1 MAPVALSILT
11 TTFHEGCDR
20 NTALGVWGAISGLAA
35 AAGVFLG
42 GVLSEGP
49 GWRLVFYVNVPVC
62 ALALGAAFRLLSGE
76 RKRAPLANFDTPGA
90 LLATSGMLLLVYA
103 LIKAPAAGW
112 AGTGTIR
119 LLAAA
124 GLALAAFV
132 VNELRSRKPLVDLSI
147 FRIKGLAA
155 ADATWLIAMA
165 GFFAMFFFL
174 ALYMQEVL
182 GFSPIKGGGRVPSR
196 DRMSGTRSRIPLHCS
211 YAADVL
217 PGLPA
222 GGPHLRLAA
231 SAAGLHLR
239 PRRRLDREPH
249 PERCFKFAGARR
261 RRDQQ
266 APRGRPTAAVRR
278 VRGDPER
285 TMDPRRKPA
294 PASRHS
300 IDGDRRERTDEGRQE
315 ASGRTGLALDGYYS
329 TTPPTATRTHEGA
342 DLIHGS
348 RRVAPVTR
356 SMLLSNDRTVPT
368 PVASACATRYAS
380 AKSRRSTS

>member
-217 PGLPA
+217 PGLPV
-222 GGPHLRLAA
+222 GGPR
-231 SAAGLHLR
+231 
-239 PRRRLDREPH
+239 
-249 PERCFKFAGARR
+249 
-261 RRDQQ
+261 
-266 APRGRPTAAVRR
+266 
-278 VRGDPER
+278 
-285 TMDPRRKPA
+285 
-294 PASRHS
+294 
-300 IDGDRRERTDEGRQE
+300 
-315 ASGRTGLALDGYYS
+315 
-329 TTPPTATRTHEGA
+329 
-342 DLIHGS
+342 
-348 RRVAPVTR
+348 
-356 SMLLSNDRTVPT
+356 
-368 PVASACATRYAS
+368 
-380 AKSRRSTS
+380 